1 MPKQAGSLFRLQITR
16 DNGTTWENIPGEKV
30 SAYTIGNEKV
40 DTSDKGTQ
48 AANGMQ
54 ELVSC
59 GTRNYAI
66 TASGIVRDDLDKS
79 LFSYLCNAAWAQ
91 TIQQFRVMSGPYIVV
106 AAGTFLVSSFART
119 GEHNGPEL
127 WTLSLE
133 SSGAIVQE
141 EAPPMPLPP
150 LGTYDGAVAFSVRR
164 LTLPSAYSGPC
175 MRLRRSSDNAEQD
188 IGFNSSGWLDETAA
202 LAFVGSGDGFM
213 VAWYNQTPQ
222 YGVVK
227 FIQPD
232 ATKQPLVVISG
243 ALYKVGTA
251 QRPAIKFDGTRW
263 LRTETVNALKIL
275 TADQQVHLSTAY
287 FVDVSANEQVVFC
300 QQTNEGGYRAQS
312 LVFRYIYPINSWEQA
327 KSELGHN
334 FAVTNIRV
342 DSAYPYLSIPVP
354 SAMNVHRFIAL
365 NGNSQSCDFFWQG
378 TKRATV
384 SGLVEMPNKPVNS
397 VAKHSYIGCHVDQ
410 AAYIL
415 QCSLHEVIV
424 MSKSWTDEETT
435 NLGLNQAGAFS

>member
-1 MPKQAGSLFRLQITR
+1 MVNAGSNLRLQITR
-16 DNGTTWENIPGEKV
+16 DDGVTWENIPGEKV
-30 SAYTIGNEKV
+30 SGYTIGNEQV
-40 DTSDKGTQ
+40 DTTEKTTQ
-48 AANGMQ
+48 AANGMR
-54 ELVSC
+54 EMVAC
-59 GTRNYAI
+59 GVRTNSI
-66 TASGIVRDDLDKS
+66 TASGVVKDDLTKD
-79 LFSYLCNAAWAQ
+79 LFTFLCNAAWVQ
-91 TIQQFRVMSGPYIVV
+91 TIQRFRVMSGPYTVV
-106 AAGTFLVSSFART
+106 AAGSFLITSFGRS
-119 GEHNGPEL
+119 GEYNGAEL
-127 WTLSLE
+127 WNLSLE
-133 SSGAIVQE
+133 SAGVVTQE

-150 LGTYDGAVAFSVRR
+150 LGAYDGAVAFSVRR

-232 ATKQPLVVISG
+232 ATKQPRVVISG

-263 LRTETVNALKIL
+263 LRTETENALKIL

-287 FVDVSANEQVVFC
+287 FVDVSANEQIVFC
-300 QQTNEGGYRAQS
+300 QQCQNGGYRAQS
-312 LVFRYIYPINSWEQA
+312 LVFRYIYPIPSWEQA
-327 KSELGHN
+327 KSELGHS
-334 FAVTNIRV
+334 VSRINIRV
-342 DSAYPYLSIPVP
+342 DSAQGSIPAP

-378 TKRATV
+378 TKRATA
-384 SGLVEMPNKPVNS
+384 SGLEPMLDKPVNS
-397 VAKHSYIGCHVDQ
+397 VAKHSYIGCHIDQ